1 MAYQQALLTVIGPG
15 MSRLGAMLLHT
26 VHART
31 LVATSCSCTVSHAFN
46 LLGLTML
53 VLVSAGVC
61 IMCYVLPV
69 VVHYKLL
76 RHRQQQA
83 QQWQRAKQQQYQ
95 VGAASLLHAQRLRGG
110 LPCAVMPRVNT

>member
-1 MAYQQALLTVIGPG
+1 
-15 MSRLGAMLLHT
+15 MLLYT
-26 VHART
+26 VS
-31 LVATSCSCTVSHAFN
+31 ATPHSCIVSHAFS
-46 LLGLTML
+46 LLMGLTML
-53 VLVSAGVC
+53 VLVCAGVC

-95 VGAASLLHAQRLRGG
+95 VGAMPACCLHIGCEEG
-110 LPCAVMPRVNT
+110 VPGPSC